1 MNRKSRLRAICYVL
15 VLVFVGMGLIA
26 CGSSSKSIE
35 LAKGNVGIFHAQL
48 DTEQY
53 GAIYAATDA
62 KFKAASTEPDFTKLL
77 GAVHNKLGTVREAN
91 LRNTGVAWF
100 AGQGATVTLV
110 YETKF
115 TEGSASEQFVWHI
128 KDGEATLYS
137 YRVNSNDLVTR

>member
-1 MNRKSRLRAICYVL
+1 MNPKLHLPALRCVL
-15 VLVFVGMGLIA
+15 VLLLAGIGLTA
-26 CGSSSKSIE
+26 CGSSGKSIE

-53 GAIYAATDA
+53 SAIYAATDA

-77 GAVHNKLGTVREAN
+77 EAVHNKLGTVRDCS
-91 LRNTGVAWF
+91 LRNTGIAWF

-115 TEGSASEQFVWHI
+115 TDGAASEQFVWHI
-128 KDGEATLYS
+128 KDGQATLYS